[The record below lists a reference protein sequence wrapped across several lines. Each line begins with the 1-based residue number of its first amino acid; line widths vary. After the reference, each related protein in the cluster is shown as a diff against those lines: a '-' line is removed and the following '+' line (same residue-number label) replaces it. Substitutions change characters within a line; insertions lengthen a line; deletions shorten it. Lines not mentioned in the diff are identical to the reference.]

1 MIQPWHQKLSDN
13 VERVVVGKTEEI
25 RSVVAT
31 LLAGGHLLLED
42 VPGTGKTT
50 LARALAKSL
59 GLEFRRVQFTPDSL
73 ETVTSGKEVVEAQKK
88 VRQVRVEPELEDY
101 LLDIIGASRKA
112 PGVVLGASPRA
123 GLNLE
128 RFAQALAALAGRE
141 FVIPDDIKQA
151 VIPVLAHRLI
161 LSYEARLEGT
171 TTEGILHNILSQ
183 LPVPVEVER

>member
-171 TTEGILHNILSQ
+171 TTEGILHNILNQ
-183 LPVPVEVER
+183 LPVPVEVEQ

>member
-1 MIQPWHQKLSDN
+1 MILSWYQKLSDN

-25 RSVVAT
+25 RSVVTT

-42 VPGTGKTT
+42 VPDTGKTT

-59 GLEFRRVQFTPDSL
+59 GLEFRRVRFTPDSL

-101 LLDIIGASRKA
+101 LLAIIGASRKA

-171 TTEGILHNILSQ
+171 TTEGILHNILNQ
-183 LPVPVEVER
+183 LPVPVEVEQ